1 MTHAG
6 CLAQSLVRGE
16 HTSQKYS
23 KINKLVTPT
32 ASLPKFSVL
41 PLLSDALE
49 NTENGSHVVQTHRE
63 YYSALK
69 GKGILM
75 LATWINSEDVMLSEI
90 SQSQNDKYFL
100 IPRL

>member
-1 MTHAG
+1 MTHEG
-6 CLAQSLVRGE
+6 CLAQSLVHGE
-16 HTSQKYS
+16 HTTSQKYS

-32 ASLPKFSVL
+32 ASLHKFSVL

-63 YYSALK
+63 YYSTLK

-75 LATWINSEDVMLSEI
+75 LATWINFEDCYA
-90 SQSQNDKYFL
+90 K
-100 IPRL
+100 